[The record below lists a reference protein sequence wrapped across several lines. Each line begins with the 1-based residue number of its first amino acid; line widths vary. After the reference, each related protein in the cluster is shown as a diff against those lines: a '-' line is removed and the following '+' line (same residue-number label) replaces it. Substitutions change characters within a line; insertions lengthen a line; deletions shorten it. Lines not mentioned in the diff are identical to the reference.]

1 MTAKEILTRP
11 KTLKMSV
18 RAEMDNLIALRAMAE
33 SCTSHMKLTGS
44 NHQQGQRSGL
54 ESITIRLAEEEK
66 KLNDILTDLAA
77 AEGEALELIRMLE
90 KSEQRAVLMC
100 RYIQERT
107 WKDVAKACFI
117 GRTTALACHR
127 DALQQLDRLLAQ
139 QQKKKEDAA

>member
-1 MTAKEILTRP
+1 MKRNGFTERLERYGPELKELFG
-11 KTLKMSV
+11 
-18 RAEMDNLIALRAMAE
+18 ALYP
-33 SCTSHMKLTGS
+33 SG
-44 NHQQGQRSGL
+44 GQAC
-54 ESITIRLAEEEK
+54 E
-66 KLNDILTDLAA
+66 
-77 AEGEALELIRMLE
+77 ELIRMLE